1 MPEPEKSIEEE
12 MRELDDYM
20 EAVIAE
26 LLKE

>member
-1 MPEPEKSIEEE
+1 MPDPEKSIEEE

-26 LLKE
+26 PFKE